1 MPGGLEIPELCKKHR
16 QLPIYIESSSSTA
29 TSIETIIDIG
39 STYQL
44 ERSFFCIVWNMEQA
58 GNDHGKMGE
67 MDERGR
73 HENFKMEDL
82 MLTRWWF
89 QMLFIFIPTWGNDPI

>member
-1 MPGGLEIPELCKKHR
+1 
-16 QLPIYIESSSSTA
+16 
-29 TSIETIIDIG
+29 
-39 STYQL
+39 
-44 ERSFFCIVWNMEQA
+44 MEKA

-89 QMLFIFIPTWGNDPI
+89 QMFFIFIPTWGNDPI